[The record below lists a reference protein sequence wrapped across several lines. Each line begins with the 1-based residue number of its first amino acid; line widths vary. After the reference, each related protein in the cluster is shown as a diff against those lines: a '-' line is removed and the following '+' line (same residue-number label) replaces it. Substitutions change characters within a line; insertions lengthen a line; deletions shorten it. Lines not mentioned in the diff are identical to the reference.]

1 MLSFWNHV
9 MSVFRRKHL
18 SDQRRGLL
26 TSITE
31 GIPANIIANLLG
43 GPILTI
49 YVVYLGGTASDV
61 GLVVAIPALANLV
74 QLVAA
79 FYIQRF
85 TNRRLLLAVFAI
97 THRTIWIATG
107 LIPFFVT
114 ASLRVDV
121 FIGMFL
127 LSFVC
132 ASTSS
137 VFWTS
142 IIADMV
148 PAQVRGR
155 YFGIRNTIHWAVASV
170 SLLIGG
176 QILEQLD
183 ERTGFVLL
191 YAVSA
196 ACTVWNAVEL
206 LRYPNL
212 PFERSAASSSA
223 ALFGKPL
230 RDAVY
235 MKATV
240 FIAAFIL
247 LQNIA
252 VPLFSYVML
261 ETLRLS
267 KQWITVITTVQ
278 MVVTMFSYY
287 YWGTMNAR
295 YATRT
300 LLLWTLPIIAAS
312 CVLWAGIAILP
323 VILVLVIVNVTLG
336 VGLGGYNLLIFNF
349 IIGDTP
355 KSDRPMYVAVF
366 SALTGMTGFIGPLLG
381 GWIYKQIEDGAY
393 WLQSYGVSAFIGIG
407 LLVLTAAVGPFV
419 LRAAPAIPPSPGLEE
434 KGIGS

>member
-1 MLSFWNHV
+1 MSFWNHV
-9 MSVFRRKHL
+9 ISVFRRKNL

-31 GIPANIIANLLG
+31 GIPANIIGNLLG

-49 YVVYLGGTASDV
+49 YVIFLGGTASDV

-97 THRTIWIATG
+97 THRTLWVATG
-107 LIPFFVT
+107 LIPFLVT

-127 LSFVC
+127 MSFVC

-155 YFGIRNTIHWAVASV
+155 YFGIRNTIHWAVASI

-176 QILEQLD
+176 QILQQLD
-183 ERTGFVLL
+183 ERTAFVIL

-196 ACTVWNAVEL
+196 LCTVWNAVEL

-230 RDAVY
+230 KDKSY
-235 MKATV
+235 MKATL
-240 FIAAFIL
+240 FIAGFIL

-252 VPLFSYVML
+252 IPLFSYVML
-261 ETLRLS
+261 ETLHLS
-267 KQWITVITTVQ
+267 KQWITIITTVQ

-287 YWGTMNAR
+287 YWGNMNAR

-300 LLLWTLPIIAAS
+300 LLLWALPIIAVS
-312 CVLWAGIAILP
+312 CVLWAGIAFLP
-323 VILVLVIVNVTLG
+323 VILVLMLVNITLG
-336 VGLGGYNLLIFNF
+336 IGLGGYNLLIFNF

-366 SALTGMTGFIGPLLG
+366 SALTGATGFIGPLLG
-381 GWIYKQIEDGAY
+381 GWIYKQIEHGAY
-393 WLQSYGVSAFIGIG
+393 WLQSYGISMFIGIG
-407 LLVLTAAVGPFV
+407 LLALTAAVGPFV
-419 LRAAPAIPPSPGLEE
+419 LKAAPEE
-434 KGIGS
+434 RHSFRGEEA

>member
-1 MLSFWNHV
+1 MSFWSHV
-9 MSVFRRKHL
+9 ISVFRRKKL
-18 SDQRRGLL
+18 SDQRKGLL
-26 TSITE
+26 TSIME
-31 GIPANIIANLLG
+31 GIPANVIGNLLG

-61 GLVVAIPALANLV
+61 GLVVAIPALANMV

-85 TNRRLLLAVFAI
+85 TNRRLLLFWFAV
-97 THRTIWIATG
+97 THRMLWVATG
-107 LIPFFVT
+107 LIPFLVT
-114 ASLRVDV
+114 KSLQVDV

-127 LSFVC
+127 LSFIC
-132 ASTSS
+132 ASTSA

-142 IIADMV
+142 MIADIV

-155 YFGIRNTIHWAVASV
+155 YFGIRNTIHWAVASI

-183 ERTGFVLL
+183 NRTGFVIL

-196 ACTVWNAVEL
+196 LCTVWNAAEL
-206 LRYPNL
+206 WRYPDL

-230 RDAVY
+230 RDSGY
-235 MKATV
+235 MKATS
-240 FIAAFIL
+240 FIAVFIL

-261 ETLRLS
+261 ETLHLS
-267 KQWITVITTVQ
+267 KWWITVITTVQ
-278 MVVTMFSYY
+278 MIVTMFSYY
-287 YWGTMNAR
+287 YWGNMNAR
-295 YATRT
+295 HATRT
-300 LLLWTLPIIAAS
+300 LLLWTLPIIAVS
-312 CVLWAGIAILP
+312 CVLWAGIEILP
-323 VILVLVIVNVTLG
+323 VILVLMIVNITLG

-366 SALTGMTGFIGPLLG
+366 SALTGATGFIGPLLG

-393 WLQSYGVSAFIGIG
+393 WLQSYGVSLFIGIG
-407 LLVLTAAVGPFV
+407 LLVLTATVGPFV
-419 LRAAPAIPPSPGLEE
+419 LKAGRNDVQALTEG
-434 KGIGS
+434 KH